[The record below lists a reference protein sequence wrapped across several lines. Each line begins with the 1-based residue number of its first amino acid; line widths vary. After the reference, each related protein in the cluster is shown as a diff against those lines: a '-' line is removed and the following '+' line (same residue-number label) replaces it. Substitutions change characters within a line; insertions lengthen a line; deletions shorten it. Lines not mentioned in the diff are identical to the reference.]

1 MAKQSPGDET
11 TINRYP
17 SNMEKE
23 LFEKGCNHFDAGE
36 YFDAHEVWE
45 EIWVD
50 SFGPRKY
57 FLQGLIQA
65 AVALH
70 HARNENWAGTR
81 KLSASSMDY
90 LERGRSEGF
99 EVDVDQMKDRI
110 VDFEVALQKKL
121 KGESEA
127 LPFYKLPRK

>member
-1 MAKQSPGDET
+1 M
-11 TINRYP
+11 R
-17 SNMEKE
+17 MEKE
-23 LFEKGCNHFDAGE
+23 LFEKGCEHFDSGN

-45 EIWVD
+45 EIWID
-50 SFGPRKY
+50 AFGPRKY

-70 HARNENWAGTR
+70 HAHNQNWPGTR
-81 KLSASSMDY
+81 KLLASAMDY
-90 LERGRSEGF
+90 LERGRAEGF
-99 EVDVDQMKDRI
+99 EIDIDQMKDKI

-121 KGESEA
+121 SGETLE